1 MRGARWDVGVGSGK
15 MPSDLGLVTVCV
27 SVLVDDGGTL
37 VVSPELDCSRY
48 APVVTPPCM
57 SLSLAFAVPRRT
69 LPLLAFA
76 RAAPHADA
84 VINNTCRTHTP
95 PTRWY
100 DTSTLHVRSPC
111 PLHPLTPCC

>member
-57 SLSLAFAVPRRT
+57 SLSLAFAAPVSFF
-69 LPLLAFA
+69 LLSPLLVLRLTPTPSSTT
-76 RAAPHADA
+76 RAAH
-84 VINNTCRTHTP
+84 THHP
-95 PTRWY
+95 PAGTI
-100 DTSTLHVRSPC
+100 
-111 PLHPLTPCC
+111 HPLYTCVLPAPFTR